1 MARPRK
7 SEHASANAKLIDAF
21 WTCLEDHRLTDITIS
36 AITKSAELNRGTFY
50 YHFRDIDD
58 LTARAI
64 EVEFNSQALLPGIFD
79 LIAGAPGSITAIE
92 LIQQRMQRL
101 SLLIDRGGLDVLSM
115 QIKRLVRQTWTAILC
130 AEGES
135 LKPETLFVIEYTT
148 SGIIGLIANETMA
161 RPRKPRPT
169 RSTASLR
176 ATPRF
181 CSSRSATRKASH
193 ATSSS
198 KGSTPPAASPTSTR
212 SANPPAG
219 HTQGRG

>member
-7 SEHASANAKLIDAF
+7 SERDAAGIRLANAF
-21 WTCLEDHRLTDITIS
+21 WTLLEHHRLANITVGMV
-36 AITKSAELNRGTFY
+36 AEQAELNRGTFY

-135 LKPETLFVIEYTT
+135 LKPETLFIIEYTT
-148 SGIIGLIANETMA
+148 SGIIGLIANETMRTSAQTSPDALNGFLA
-161 RPRKPRPT
+161 RNSAFLLEQIGNAQGVPRNIILERIH
-169 RSTASLR
+169 
-176 ATPRF
+176 
-181 CSSRSATRKASH
+181 ATRRVSRLNAK
-193 ATSSS
+193 
-198 KGSTPPAASPTSTR
+198 R
-212 SANPPAG
+212 
-219 HTQGRG
+219 

>member
-1 MARPRK
+1 MHLPAKTARNSHGKTTEKR
-7 SEHASANAKLIDAF
+7 ARLANAKLIDAF
-21 WTCLEDHRLTDITIS
+21 WACLEDHRLADITIS

-92 LIQQRMQRL
+92 LVQQRMQRL

-135 LKPETLFVIEYTT
+135 LKPETLFIIEYTT
-148 SGIIGLIANETMA
+148 SGTIGLIANEAMRASAQTSPDALNGFLA
-161 RPRKPRPT
+161 RNSAFLLEQIGNAQGVPRNIILERIH
-169 RSTASLR
+169 
-176 ATPRF
+176 
-181 CSSRSATRKASH
+181 ATRRVSRLNAK
-193 ATSSS
+193 
-198 KGSTPPAASPTSTR
+198 R
-212 SANPPAG
+212 
-219 HTQGRG
+219 

>member
-21 WTCLEDHRLTDITIS
+21 WACLEDHRLTDITIS

-92 LIQQRMQRL
+92 LIQQRM

-135 LKPETLFVIEYTT
+135 LKPETLFIIEYTT
-148 SGIIGLIANETMA
+148 SGTIGLIANEAMRASAQTSPDALNGFLA
-161 RPRKPRPT
+161 RNSAFLLEQIGNAQGVPRNIILERIH
-169 RSTASLR
+169 
-176 ATPRF
+176 
-181 CSSRSATRKASH
+181 ATRRVSRLNAK
-193 ATSSS
+193 
-198 KGSTPPAASPTSTR
+198 R
-212 SANPPAG
+212 
-219 HTQGRG
+219 

>member
-7 SEHASANAKLIDAF
+7 SGHASANAKLIDAF
-21 WTCLEDHRLTDITIS
+21 WACLEDHRLADITIS

-135 LKPETLFVIEYTT
+135 LC
-148 SGIIGLIANETMA
+148 
-161 RPRKPRPT
+161 R
-169 RSTASLR
+169 
-176 ATPRF
+176 
-181 CSSRSATRKASH
+181 
-193 ATSSS
+193 
-198 KGSTPPAASPTSTR
+198 
-212 SANPPAG
+212 
-219 HTQGRG
+219 

>member
-21 WTCLEDHRLTDITIS
+21 WACLEDHRLTDITIS
-36 AITKSAELNRGTFY
+36 AITKNAELNRGTFY

-135 LKPETLFVIEYTT
+135 LKPETLFIIEYTT
-148 SGIIGLIANETMA
+148 SGIIGLIANETMRAPAQTSPDALNGFLA
-161 RPRKPRPT
+161 RNSAFLLEQIGNAQGVPRNIILERIH
-169 RSTASLR
+169 
-176 ATPRF
+176 
-181 CSSRSATRKASH
+181 ATRRVSRLNAK
-193 ATSSS
+193 
-198 KGSTPPAASPTSTR
+198 R
-212 SANPPAG
+212 
-219 HTQGRG
+219 

>member
-21 WTCLEDHRLTDITIS
+21 WACLEDHRLTDITIS

-64 EVEFNSQALLPGIFD
+64 EVEFQALLPGIFD

-92 LIQQRMQRL
+92 LVQQRMQRL

-135 LKPETLFVIEYTT
+135 LKPETLFIIEYTT
-148 SGIIGLIANETMA
+148 SGIIGLIASETMRASAQTSPDALNGFLA
-161 RPRKPRPT
+161 RNSAFLLEQIGNARGVPHNIILERIH
-169 RSTASLR
+169 
-176 ATPRF
+176 
-181 CSSRSATRKASH
+181 ATRRVSRLNVK
-193 ATSSS
+193 
-198 KGSTPPAASPTSTR
+198 R
-212 SANPPAG
+212 
-219 HTQGRG
+219 